1 MSHTILVN
9 LWQTWQYA
17 QSHSQRTVTER
28 VSTVRRM
35 SVWCNVAPERAT
47 MEDIVTWLAEGG
59 DWSAQTRWT
68 YHTSLAA
75 WFLWLQKQ
83 GHRMDNPMLLIPKP
97 KRPRNVPR
105 PTTHDELARILGVRM
120 WTATRAKVLLATLQG
135 LRAHEIAKV
144 RGEHFDLVANQMEVK
159 GKGGE
164 TKVLPLHPDVAAV
177 AAKMPTKGYW
187 FPGTSGGH
195 VHRGSVCNSL
205 RAVFD
210 RAGVPGSGH
219 KLRHWYGSSLLEAGV
234 DLRTTQE
241 LMRHA
246 SIQSTQIYTKV
257 NGKMRADGIARLALP
272 GTAQEGT
279 EAA

>member
-1 MSHTILVN
+1 MSHTTLVN

-35 SVWCNVAPERAT
+35 SLWCNVAPERAT

-59 DWSAQTRWT
+59 DWSTQTRWT

-97 KRPRNVPR
+97 RRPRNVPR

-144 RGEHFDLVANQMEVK
+144 RGEHFDLVARQMEVK

-195 VHRGSVCNSL
+195 VHRGSVCNTL

-257 NGKMRADGIARLALP
+257 NDKMRADGISRLALP
-272 GTAQEGT
+272 GIAQQDTG
-279 EAA
+279 AA